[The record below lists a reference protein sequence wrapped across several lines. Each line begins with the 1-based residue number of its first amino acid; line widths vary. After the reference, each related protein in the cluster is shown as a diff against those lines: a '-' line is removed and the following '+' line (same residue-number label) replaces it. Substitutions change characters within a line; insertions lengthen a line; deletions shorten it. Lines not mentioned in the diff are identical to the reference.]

1 MIILTAKLPRH
12 RKLTIG
18 VAVAAL
24 ACCAALVLT
33 LASSRTHRIARIV
46 LAMGL
51 TAVPAMVRLSLYM
64 PALYSAGVF
73 SRSATRSSSTPDP
86 IELRMPTMKSTMRG
100 LPSTGRGW
108 RTGPRR
114 R

>member
-33 LASSRTHRIARIV
+33 LGGGPAREASAS
-46 LAMGL
+46 
-51 TAVPAMVRLSLYM
+51 AVPSPKGVKSNEDRVAYLQSYGWEVSAEEVFLCLVNQFLCLLHVLSLQWG
-64 PALYSAGVF
+64 SC
-73 SRSATRSSSTPDP
+73 
-86 IELRMPTMKSTMRG
+86 
-100 LPSTGRGW
+100 
-108 RTGPRR
+108 
-114 R
+114 